1 MTWKDRCSYVK
12 KWSRW
17 TWTSQCL
24 LTPSHPPRICPHVK
38 TQTWYHVTCHGS
50 PRTLGIPPPPLF
62 NALCAR
68 RLTNRGLPFVA
79 RPRVCWVDV
88 VLIDLMLGLM
98 LTWVDAELIDLTLA
112 WCWRWWWCDMR
123 WGTFWLVTFKNF
135 NNTNVPRVPCVPRL
149 GLVQGQFFL
158 SVPRRSPP
166 KRPSKNGRKT

>member
-1 MTWKDRCSYVK
+1 MSK
-12 KWSRW
+12 KRSGR

-24 LTPSHPPRICPHVK
+24 LTPAHRPWICPHVK
-38 TQTWYHVTCHGS
+38 TQTWYHVTCHGW
-50 PRTLGIPPPPLF
+50 PRTLGIPPLPLF

-68 RLTNRGLPFVA
+68 RPNGVLPSLQGPAFVE
-79 RPRVCWVDV
+79 
-88 VLIDLMLGLM
+88 LM
-98 LTWVDAELIDLTLA
+98 LTWLTWCLA

-123 WGTFWLVTFKNF
+123 WGTFWLLTFKNL
-135 NNTNVPRVPCVPRL
+135 NNVSVPRVPCVPRL